1 MPRLKQLLLV
11 ATAVIALCVSSAAVA
26 KGKLGFVTEVDVSG
40 VFRPVLKHVKV
51 ASIVPG
57 SPAAAAGMKPGDYI
71 VEANG
76 RAIAGAPAKELAAQ
90 IRGIRPG
97 ETLRLKLKRGTAF
110 VDATLIAAP

>member
-1 MPRLKQLLLV
+1 MAFLKNLLII
-11 ATAVIALCVSSAAVA
+11 ATAVVALGMSPTAAA

-57 SPAAAAGMKPGDYI
+57 SPAEAAGMKPGDYI
-71 VEANG
+71 VEVNG
-76 RAIAGAPAKELAAQ
+76 RAIAGAPAKEMAAQ

-97 ETLRLKLKRGTAF
+97 EQLRLKLKRGSGMVDVTLTAS
-110 VDATLIAAP
+110 P